1 MHLQYMP
8 QFHLRHS
15 YLSFS
20 FPGIMNMIMLKPIAL
35 SNQDSWTP
43 CYWLET
49 RFHSICLRKEYWSY
63 FKAYFEGLLAFMNM
77 HCQGHSPQINGL
89 GRPHLAA
96 VGVLLIPNG
105 RWRWLLCLLLPV
117 CFSAV
122 TKPLHPSPD
131 LISQWK
137 YPLPWSMVH
146 GEQAKPDP
154 LPPAAGLAYHSV
166 LRWRG
171 CCLQPLLRGRES
183 GEVRG
188 EGFTFWWEGER
199 EASWVDCT
207 AECIY
212 LCYAT

>member
-1 MHLQYMP
+1 MP

-137 YPLPWSMVH
+137 YPLPWSMVR
-146 GEQAKPDP
+146 GEQANLTHSLQQQAWPTTP
-154 LPPAAGLAYHSV
+154 SSAEEAAASNPSWEGGRV
-166 LRWRG
+166 GRW
-171 CCLQPLLRGRES
+171 
-183 GEVRG
+183 GERDSH
-188 EGFTFWWEGER
+188 FGER
-199 EASWVDCT
+199 EK
-207 AECIY
+207 ERPPE
-212 LCYAT
+212 